1 MALARHSNASERNNS
16 TYLYIH
22 NNSQRNQGTLVLKSG
37 RSINKSIEFQVPG
50 WVSRNRSVILST
62 FHRTKRG
69 EVKAGSGRPQGAK
82 ARDQDITLR
91 ERWEEKEQ
99 YVSFV
104 RSSLVD
110 FLFLCYFMLFS
121 RYDVPIEL
129 CLCILSNHMQL
140 ITFWS
145 NPPRQLIVIK
155 SGVEDG
161 HPFVP
166 AGHAGPKQA
175 GQKRPAEDESL
186 GDLRS

>member
-1 MALARHSNASERNNS
+1 
-16 TYLYIH
+16 
-22 NNSQRNQGTLVLKSG
+22 
-37 RSINKSIEFQVPG
+37 
-50 WVSRNRSVILST
+50 
-62 FHRTKRG
+62 
-69 EVKAGSGRPQGAK
+69 
-82 ARDQDITLR
+82 
-91 ERWEEKEQ
+91 
-99 YVSFV
+99 
-104 RSSLVD
+104 
-110 FLFLCYFMLFS
+110 MLFS